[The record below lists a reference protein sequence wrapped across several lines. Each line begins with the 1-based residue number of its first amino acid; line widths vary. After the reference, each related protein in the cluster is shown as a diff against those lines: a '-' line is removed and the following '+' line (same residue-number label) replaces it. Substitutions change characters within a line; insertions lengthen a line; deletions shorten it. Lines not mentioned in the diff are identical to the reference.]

1 MAIQRIE
8 RYGKF
13 RPSPIDESRV
23 RRMEQLAG
31 LAGGIAQTA
40 RAFGEARAAEE
51 APEKARKAVEE
62 AVETGQ
68 ELPVGKGYGADAFNR
83 EAVSAY
89 LSTIDLDV
97 KNKLNDLA
105 ETNKDN
111 PENFVND
118 ANGYLDGLTKSVPQE
133 YKEQI
138 FSSVQERIKR
148 TANTVTDNF
157 LVRAR
162 QTNQNAITD
171 SINQG
176 IRDLG
181 VLAQNNDPSLQS
193 EKELVFLAM
202 DALAESNP
210 VYATKLTEEK
220 RNVEKSIYSNSIAGR
235 LNDIAKNQSPKE
247 AYEELIKIE
256 EQRPDTFSVEE
267 WPEFI
272 GRQQDKIRKT
282 ESLINSAQK
291 VITAEEQEFFD
302 GYINGVSLGIEYSPE
317 DTTRAI
323 EIAKTD
329 KQINQLNEAKELG
342 RYSES
347 DRQTRLNLFNSAIE
361 KPETFNL
368 AQKMQAQDKR
378 IQTQLKNDAYGF
390 AVRQQ
395 VAEDISIDLLNPTQ
409 EQLDARRNQAAIA
422 SEFYKSPV
430 PPLNN
435 FEINRLLNEWP
446 DLSPEKQAALANA
459 YGPQSFIW
467 SKFSDKNA
475 GVYAQGAANPN
486 PETRE
491 AIFDGQEKI
500 NKEFVKFTQDFKKSF
515 NQFFITY
522 LGMDTVPDQDFF
534 DFREAAFAVYS
545 SRIGQGDFKTV
556 DVKIATQAFKEV
568 IGDVP
573 KIRGNKTILPFGIDE
588 DQFEN
593 YFDNMTK
600 EELQRISPVERDKTE
615 IDNILD
621 IIQSGNTRIKAIAD
635 SQYIIVA
642 ENGEELPQTLTVDK
656 EPITFTINQNVL
668 DLFFNVEDKLAEEKI
683 TKDKNL
689 ESKATAYAK
698 QQEQK
703 IIRSEQ
709 SAGGLL
715 NVSPDKQL
723 LYGM

>member
-68 ELPVGKGYGADAFNR
+68 ELPVGRGYGADAFNR

-118 ANGYLDGLTKSVPQE
+118 ANGYLDGLTKSVPKE
-133 YKEQI
+133 YKELI

-267 WPEFI
+267 WPVFI

-282 ESLINSAQK
+282 DIKNIL
-291 VITAEEQEFFD
+291 
-302 GYINGVSLGIEYSPE
+302 
-317 DTTRAI
+317 
-323 EIAKTD
+323 
-329 KQINQLNEAKELG
+329 
-342 RYSES
+342 
-347 DRQTRLNLFNSAIE
+347 
-361 KPETFNL
+361 
-368 AQKMQAQDKR
+368 KR
-378 IQTQLKNDAYGF
+378 D
-390 AVRQQ
+390 
-395 VAEDISIDLLNPTQ
+395 
-409 EQLDARRNQAAIA
+409 
-422 SEFYKSPV
+422 
-430 PPLNN
+430 
-435 FEINRLLNEWP
+435 
-446 DLSPEKQAALANA
+446 
-459 YGPQSFIW
+459 
-467 SKFSDKNA
+467 
-475 GVYAQGAANPN
+475 
-486 PETRE
+486 
-491 AIFDGQEKI
+491 
-500 NKEFVKFTQDFKKSF
+500 
-515 NQFFITY
+515 
-522 LGMDTVPDQDFF
+522 
-534 DFREAAFAVYS
+534 
-545 SRIGQGDFKTV
+545 
-556 DVKIATQAFKEV
+556 KEV
-568 IGDVP
+568 
-573 KIRGNKTILPFGIDE
+573 
-588 DQFEN
+588 
-593 YFDNMTK
+593 
-600 EELQRISPVERDKTE
+600 
-615 IDNILD
+615 LD
-621 IIQSGNTRIKAIAD
+621 WWKSI
-635 SQYIIVA
+635 
-642 ENGEELPQTLTVDK
+642 
-656 EPITFTINQNVL
+656 
-668 DLFFNVEDKLAEEKI
+668 
-683 TKDKNL
+683 
-689 ESKATAYAK
+689 
-698 QQEQK
+698 
-703 IIRSEQ
+703 
-709 SAGGLL
+709 
-715 NVSPDKQL
+715 
-723 LYGM
+723 

>member
-13 RPSPIDESRV
+13 QPSPIDESRV

-40 RAFGEARAAEE
+40 RTFGEARAAEE

-68 ELPVGKGYGADAFNR
+68 ELPVGRGYGADAFNR

-118 ANGYLDGLTKSVPQE
+118 ANGYLDGLTKSVPKE

-138 FSSVQERIKR
+138 FSNVQERIKR

-202 DALAESNP
+202 DALAESSP
-210 VYATKLTEEK
+210 EFAAKLTEQK

-267 WPEFI
+267 WPQFI

-302 GYINGVSLGIEYSPE
+302 GYITGVSLGINQSYE
-317 DTTRAI
+317 DTARAM

-329 KQINQLNEAKELG
+329 KQIDQLNEAIELG

-347 DRQTRLNLFNSAIE
+347 DAQTRLNLYQTAISR
-361 KPETFNL
+361 PETTGL
-368 AQKMQAQDKR
+368 AVKMQKQEKR
-378 IQTQLKNDAYGF
+378 IQTQLNNDAYGF
-390 AVRQQ
+390 AVRQE
-395 VAEDISIDLLNPTQ
+395 VVDDVPIDLLNPTP
-409 EQLDARRNQAAIA
+409 EQIGARKNQANIA
-422 SEFYKSPV
+422 SEFYQRPI
-430 PPLNN
+430 PPLNDS
-435 FEINRLLNEWP
+435 EINFLVNAWP
-446 DLSPEKQAALANA
+446 NLTPEEQATLANA

-486 PETRE
+486 PETRQL
-491 AIFDGQEKI
+491 IFDGQAKI
-500 NKEFVKFTQDFKKSF
+500 DSKAIEFVQGAETEINSRLI
-515 NQFFITY
+515 NY
-522 LGMDTVPDQDFF
+522 LGMDTVPDQDFV
-534 DFREAAFAVYS
+534 DFRAAALAVYAS
-545 SRIGQGDFKTV
+545 KAGQG
-556 DVKIATQAFKEV
+556 KINLRDLNYELLDQSFAQV

-573 KIRGNKTILPFGIDE
+573 TIREFKTILPFGINE
-588 DQFEN
+588 DDFED
-593 YFDNMTK
+593 YFDNMTE
-600 EELQRISPVERDKTE
+600 EELQRISPVERTETE

-621 IIQSGNTRIKAIAD
+621 LINNDENRIKAISD
-635 SQYIIVA
+635 NQYVIVVGDT
-642 ENGEELPQTLTVDK
+642 EQTPQTLMVNNQ
-656 EPITFTINQNVL
+656 PITFTINQNVL
-668 DLFFNVEDKLAEEKI
+668 DSFFGRQAEITNEKQAR
-683 TKDKNL
+683 
-689 ESKATAYAK
+689 EFAK
-698 QQEQK
+698 RQEQQR
-703 IIRSEQ
+703 IINERSQ
-709 SAGGLL
+709 GGLITTIGL
-715 NVSPDKQL
+715 
-723 LYGM
+723 

>member
-13 RPSPIDESRV
+13 QPSPIDESRV

-40 RAFGEARAAEE
+40 RTFGEARAAEE

-68 ELPVGKGYGADAFNR
+68 ELPVGRGYGADAFNR

-118 ANGYLDGLTKSVPQE
+118 ANGYLDGLTKSVPKE

-138 FSSVQERIKR
+138 FSNVQERIKR

-202 DALAESNP
+202 DALAESSP
-210 VYATKLTEEK
+210 EFAAKLTEQK

-267 WPEFI
+267 WPQFI

-302 GYINGVSLGIEYSPE
+302 GYITGVSLGINQSYE
-317 DTTRAI
+317 DTARAM

-329 KQINQLNEAKELG
+329 KQIDQLNEAIELG

-347 DRQTRLNLFNSAIE
+347 DAQTRLNLYQTAISR
-361 KPETFNL
+361 PETTGL
-368 AQKMQAQDKR
+368 AVKMQKQEKR
-378 IQTQLKNDAYGF
+378 IQTQLNNDAYGF
-390 AVRQQ
+390 AVRQE
-395 VAEDISIDLLNPTQ
+395 VVDDVPIDLLNPTP
-409 EQLDARRNQAAIA
+409 EQIGARKNQANIA
-422 SEFYKSPV
+422 SEFYQRPI
-430 PPLNN
+430 PPLNDS
-435 FEINRLLNEWP
+435 EINFLVNAWP
-446 DLSPEKQAALANA
+446 NLTPEEQATLANA

-486 PETRE
+486 PETRQL
-491 AIFDGQEKI
+491 IFDGQAKI
-500 NKEFVKFTQDFKKSF
+500 DSKAIEFVQGAETEINSRLI
-515 NQFFITY
+515 NY
-522 LGMDTVPDQDFF
+522 LGMDTVPDQDFV
-534 DFREAAFAVYS
+534 DFRAAALAVYAS
-545 SRIGQGDFKTV
+545 KAGQG
-556 DVKIATQAFKEV
+556 KINLRDLNYELLDQSFAQV

-573 KIRGNKTILPFGIDE
+573 TIREFKTILPFGINE
-588 DQFEN
+588 DDFED
-593 YFDNMTK
+593 YFDNMTE
-600 EELQRISPVERDKTE
+600 EELQRISPVERTETE

-621 IIQSGNTRIKAIAD
+621 LINNDENRIKAISD
-635 SQYIIVA
+635 NQYVIVVGDT
-642 ENGEELPQTLTVDK
+642 EQTPQTLIVNNQ
-656 EPITFTINQNVL
+656 PITFTINQNVL
-668 DLFFNVEDKLAEEKI
+668 DSFFGRQAEITNEKQAR
-683 TKDKNL
+683 
-689 ESKATAYAK
+689 EFAK
-698 QQEQK
+698 RQEQQR
-703 IIRSEQ
+703 IINERSQ
-709 SAGGLL
+709 GGLITTIGL
-715 NVSPDKQL
+715 
-723 LYGM
+723 

>member
-13 RPSPIDESRV
+13 QPSPIDESRV

-68 ELPVGKGYGADAFNR
+68 ELPVGRGYGADAFNR

-118 ANGYLDGLTKSVPQE
+118 ANGYLDGLTKSVPKE

-157 LVRAR
+157 LVRAK

-302 GYINGVSLGIEYSPE
+302 GYITGVSLGINQSYE
-317 DTTRAI
+317 DTARAM

-329 KQINQLNEAKELG
+329 KQIDQLNEAIELG

-347 DRQTRLNLFNSAIE
+347 DAQTRLNLYQTAISR
-361 KPETFNL
+361 PETTGL
-368 AQKMQAQDKR
+368 AVKMQKQEKR
-378 IQTQLKNDAYGF
+378 IQTQLSNDAYGF
-390 AVRQQ
+390 AVRQE
-395 VAEDISIDLLNPTQ
+395 VADDIPIDLLNPTS
-409 EQLDARRNQAAIA
+409 EQIDARRNQANIA
-422 SEFYKSPV
+422 SEFYQRPI
-430 PPLNN
+430 PPLNDS
-435 FEINRLLNEWP
+435 EINFLVNTWP
-446 DLSPEKQAALANA
+446 KLTPEEQATLANA

-486 PETRE
+486 PETRQL
-491 AIFDGQEKI
+491 IFDGQAKI
-500 NKEFVKFTQDFKKSF
+500 DSKAIEFVQGAETEINSRLI
-515 NQFFITY
+515 NY
-522 LGMDTVPDQDFF
+522 LGMDTVPDQDFI
-534 DFREAAFAVYS
+534 DFRSAALAVYAS
-545 SRIGQGDFKTV
+545 KAGQG
-556 DVKIATQAFKEV
+556 KINLRDLNFELLDQSFAQV

-573 KIRGNKTILPFGIDE
+573 TIREFKTILPFGINE
-588 DQFEN
+588 DDFED
-593 YFDNMTK
+593 YFDNMTE
-600 EELQRISPVERDKTE
+600 EELQRISPVKRDETE
-615 IDNILD
+615 IKNILD
-621 IIQSGNTRIKAIAD
+621 LINNDENRIKAISD
-635 SQYIIVA
+635 NQYVIVVGDT
-642 ENGEELPQTLTVDK
+642 EQTPQTLMVNNQQ
-656 EPITFTINQNVL
+656 ITFTINQNVL
-668 DLFFNVEDKLAEEKI
+668 DSFFGRQAEITNEKQAR
-683 TKDKNL
+683 
-689 ESKATAYAK
+689 EFAK
-698 QQEQK
+698 RQEQQR
-703 IIRSEQ
+703 IINERSQ
-709 SAGGLL
+709 GGLITTVGL
-715 NVSPDKQL
+715 
-723 LYGM
+723 

>member
-1 MAIQRIE
+1 MAIQKIE

-13 RPSPIDESRV
+13 TPSPIDESRA
-23 RRMEQLAG
+23 RKMQQLAG
-31 LAGGIAQTA
+31 TLGTIAETA
-40 RAFGEARAAEE
+40 RGIGEEIAIRE
-51 APEKARKAVEE
+51 APEKARKTVEE

-83 EAVSAY
+83 EAVNAY
-89 LSTIDLDV
+89 LSTIDVDV

-111 PENFVND
+111 PENFLND
-118 ANGYLDGLTKSVPQE
+118 ANGYLDGLTKSVPKE

-162 QTNQNAITD
+162 QTSQTAITD

-220 RNVEKSIYSNSIAGR
+220 RNVEKNIYSNSIAGR
-235 LNDIAKNQSPKE
+235 LNDIAKNKSPKE

-256 EQRPDTFSVEE
+256 EQRLDSFSVEE
-267 WPEFI
+267 WSVFI

-291 VITAEEQEFFD
+291 VITAEEQQFFD
-302 GYINGVSLGIEYSPE
+302 GYITGVSLGINQSYE
-317 DTTRAI
+317 DTARAM

-329 KQINQLNEAKELG
+329 KQIDQLNEAIELG

-347 DRQTRLNLFNSAIE
+347 DAQTRLNLYQTAISS
-361 KPETFNL
+361 PETTRL
-368 AQKMQAQDKR
+368 AVKMQKQEKR
-378 IQTQLKNDAYGF
+378 IQTQLSNDAYGF
-390 AVRQQ
+390 AVRQE
-395 VAEDISIDLLNPTQ
+395 VADDIPIDLLNPTT
-409 EQLDARRNQAAIA
+409 EQIGARRNQANIA
-422 SEFYKSPV
+422 SEFYQKPI
-430 PPLNN
+430 PPLNDS
-435 FEINRLLNEWP
+435 EINFLVNAWP
-446 DLSPEKQAALANA
+446 NLTPQKQAVLANA

-500 NKEFVKFTQDFKKSF
+500 NKEFVKFTQSF
-515 NQFFITY
+515 ESIFNEFFITY

-534 DFREAAFAVYS
+534 DFREAAFAVYA
-545 SRIGQGDFKTV
+545 SRIGQGDFKNV
-556 DVKIATQAFKEV
+556 NPKIATQAFKEV

-588 DQFEN
+588 DQFED
-593 YFDNMTK
+593 YFNNMTK
-600 EELQRISPVERDKTE
+600 KELQRISPIKRDETE

-642 ENGEELPQTLTVDK
+642 ENGEESPKTLTVDK

-668 DLFFNVEDKLAEEKI
+668 DSFFGRQAAITNEKQAR
-683 TKDKNL
+683 
-689 ESKATAYAK
+689 EFAK
-698 QQEQK
+698 RQEQQR
-703 IIRSEQ
+703 IINERSQ
-709 SAGGLL
+709 GGLIVTVGL
-715 NVSPDKQL
+715 
-723 LYGM
+723 